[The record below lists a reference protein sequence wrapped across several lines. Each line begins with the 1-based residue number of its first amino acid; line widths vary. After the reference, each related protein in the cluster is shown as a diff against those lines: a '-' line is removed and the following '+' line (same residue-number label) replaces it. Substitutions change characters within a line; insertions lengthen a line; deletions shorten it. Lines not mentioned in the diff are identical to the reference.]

1 MFESFWFFKFSST
14 IKYCSCYPKIFTYHF
29 SLFSFQGA
37 IFASQKLFSLRES
50 NSLKLDSN
58 YLPFLAYMKFCL
70 QNFISRSSRLYF
82 RWNWAFLPNA
92 AYVDTQARKKV
103 QFLEN
108 WWAQVDSNH
117 RPHAYQACAL
127 TTWAM
132 SPYKRW
138 PLPFRVVEMN
148 GIEPMTPCLQSR
160 CSPSWATPPFAW
172 VRSSTLRFP
181 EPQKLNNDS
190 WRSPSWP
197 WISVP

>member
-1 MFESFWFFKFSST
+1 M
-14 IKYCSCYPKIFTYHF
+14 
-29 SLFSFQGA
+29 
-37 IFASQKLFSLRES
+37 
-50 NSLKLDSN
+50 KLDSN
-58 YLPFLAYMKFCL
+58 YLPFLAYMKFCK

-82 RWNWAFLPNA
+82 RWNSAFLCELG
-92 AYVDTQARKKV
+92 VCDTPRAKKV
-103 QFLEN
+103 EFLEN

-160 CSPSWATPPFAW
+160 CSPSWATPPYSIW
-172 VRSSTLRFP
+172 ILRHIPLSDSSFHLRFFYKTLKIKQRIDRT
-181 EPQKLNNDS
+181 ES
-190 WRSPSWP
+190 
-197 WISVP
+197 SVTDLGC

>member
-37 IFASQKLFSLRES
+37 IFASQELFSLRES
-50 NSLKLDSN
+50 NLWSRTRTTCLFWLIWNFVNKISYRVQVFCIFVEIRLFFAS
-58 YLPFLAYMKFCL
+58 LAYAIRRE
-70 QNFISRSSRLYF
+70 Q
-82 RWNWAFLPNA
+82 
-92 AYVDTQARKKV
+92 KKV
-103 QFLEN
+103 EFLEN

-160 CSPSWATPPFAW
+160 CSPSWAIPP
-172 VRSSTLRFP
+172 STRVP
-181 EPQKLNNDS
+181 SKLNNVKV
-190 WRSPSWP
+190 SPAPESWP
-197 WISVP
+197 